1 MYDKK
6 FIQFINSLKN
16 CNPSIV
22 EAIKEAYKIIFEAE
36 EEKEEIEEKI
46 EPSSEE
52 PVEKSEV
59 SIEKSEEIPAEE
71 PETEEKDEIAD
82 DENKKLI
89 DVAMFLKENPNPED
103 EELHKWAESKGYN
116 VPEVEDAV
124 YELATKY
131 VQFWSGG
138 KSNAEGMTSDK
149 ADPKELE
156 MGIEVESE
164 HSDDLFTRKKIAM
177 DHLAEYPDYYTR
189 LKKVED

>member
-6 FIQFINSLKN
+6 FIQFLNNVKFR
-16 CNPSIV
+16 NPSIM

-36 EEKEEIEEKI
+36 VETEEIEEKI

-52 PVEKSEV
+52 PVEKSD
-59 SIEKSEEIPAEE
+59 EIPAEK
-71 PETEEKDEIAD
+71 PEVEEKDEIAD

-116 VPEVEDAV
+116 VTEVEDAV

-156 MGIEVESE
+156 MGIKIESE

-177 DHLAEYPDYYTR
+177 DHLSEYPDYYTR